1 MSFASLWPL
10 AFIAAIPVIVILY
23 ILKPRGNDV
32 VVSSNLLWKKIFKNQ
47 QSRTFFEKFI
57 HELLMYLQIAAMLFL
72 ILSLMAPFI
81 MTNSVLNASTC
92 VVIDNSFSMSHVNGN
107 GKTRLEEAKK
117 QAKEY
122 ISSAGGNVTL
132 I

>member
-81 MTNSVLNASTC
+81 MTN
-92 VVIDNSFSMSHVNGN
+92 
-107 GKTRLEEAKK
+107 
-117 QAKEY
+117 
-122 ISSAGGNVTL
+122 
-132 I
+132 